1 MISFFVLLIW
11 GVVVGI
17 LAKLLH
23 PGEDPVGLGSTV
35 LVGIGG
41 TFVGK
46 ILGLALVPVLGKGL
60 LTSGFVLAVVGG
72 VVCLAIWRWWKLKKA
87 ADGPK
92 NFWSGK

>member
-1 MISFFVLLIW
+1 MISLIILL
-11 GVVVGI
+11 VYGI
-17 LAKLLH
+17 MIGLIAKAIH

-60 LTSGFVLAVVGG
+60 LTSGVVLAVVGG